1 MNTANKLTML
11 RILMVPIFVLFM
23 YLNIEN
29 SRIIATI
36 IFAIASFT
44 DFLDGY
50 IARKNNLVTNFGK
63 FADPLADKI
72 LVAAALICLTELGD
86 IPAWGVIIIIA
97 REFAVTGF
105 RIIAASENITIAAS
119 PLGKIKTVS
128 QLVSLIILLTN
139 LTMIYKVGI
148 VIFYIAI
155 LFTIISGVDY
165 FIKNKK
171 VLDLKNI

>member
-36 IFAIASFT
+36 IFVIASFT

-86 IPAWGVIIIIA
+86 VPAWGVIIIIA

-139 LTMIYKVGI
+139 ITMIYKIGI
-148 VIFYIAI
+148 VSFYIAI

>member
-36 IFAIASFT
+36 IFVIASFT

-86 IPAWGVIIIIA
+86 VPAWGVIIIIA

-139 LTMIYKVGI
+139 ITMIYKIGI
-148 VIFYIAI
+148 VSFYIAI

-165 FIKNKK
+165 FLSKTRKY
-171 VLDLKNI
+171 